1 MSAGSSIRLR
11 RPRRPERSRLGEIMR
26 GYRAIIPTEI
36 GDGSGLDIGRR
47 SDPKQTVRVA
57 ERKVWM
63 GSQAAVQRLPAQ
75 GRLMARLRPLR
86 QPMSMS
92 ASEEAGRGC

>member
-1 MSAGSSIRLR
+1 
-11 RPRRPERSRLGEIMR
+11 MR

-36 GDGSGLDIGRR
+36 GGGSGLDIGRR

-63 GSQAAVQRLPAQ
+63 GS
-75 GRLMARLRPLR
+75 
-86 QPMSMS
+86 
-92 ASEEAGRGC
+92 